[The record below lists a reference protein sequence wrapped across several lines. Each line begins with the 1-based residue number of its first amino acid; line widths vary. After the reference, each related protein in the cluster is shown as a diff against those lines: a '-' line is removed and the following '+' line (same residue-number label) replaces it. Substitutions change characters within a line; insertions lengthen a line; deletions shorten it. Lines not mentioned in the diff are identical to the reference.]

1 MRLSPQLLS
10 IVAGTAAITTSAL
23 TIGCTESRAA
33 AEAPV
38 AQVAPVSAPAPIMRP
53 IDFEAPPPVVAVT
66 QTAPAVTEPIVLEA
80 PLVTE
85 ADTQLTSTEVAS
97 TDPVARPHRAPRR
110 NAPDISTVP
119 VPVDEPYVGLGNPDF
134 DLAAAACGRG

>member
-53 IDFEAPPPVVAVT
+53 IDFEAAPPVVAVT
-66 QTAPAVTEPIVLEA
+66 QAAPPVTEPIVLEA

-85 ADTQLTSTEVAS
+85 VETEVAS
-97 TDPVARPHRAPRR
+97 TEPAARPHRAPRR
-110 NAPDISTVP
+110 NVDPDISTVP

-134 DLAAAACGRG
+134 NLAAAACGRG